1 MVSTLLQTLL
11 VNFADKPDPY
21 LFTFDRQTLFG
32 HPVSWVDNQFRQ
44 YVFNITDLILSS
56 DNQKGGTNITFSF
69 ESAFY
74 YGRNVSAR
82 PDAETF
88 PGKNG
93 DVLRFLF
100 QVANNLFS

>member
-11 VNFADKPDPY
+11 VNFADKADPY
-21 LFTFDRQTLFG
+21 LFTIDRQTLFG

-44 YVFNITDLILSS
+44 YVFDITDLIFSS
-56 DNQKGGTNITFSF
+56 DNRKGGTNITFSF
-69 ESAFY
+69 ESAFH

-100 QVANNLFS
+100 SGRERFS